1 MLNAIKPDPEVPD
14 SLVFASATGT
24 VMCRRNLM
32 KRHVR
37 PACEKIGVPI
47 FGWHTL
53 RHSYATLLDSVGA
66 PLGTVQAFLGHSSPE
81 VTREIYLHSLPAN
94 AKNVVEKMD
103 KLLIGPKRTQ
113 IMEIQNSGTTVI
125 Q

>member
-1 MLNAIKPDPEVPD
+1 MRLG
-14 SLVFASATGT
+14 S
-24 VMCRRNLM
+24 
-32 KRHVR
+32 
-37 PACEKIGVPI
+37 

-66 PLGTVQAFLGHSSPE
+66 PLGTVQAFLGHSSLE
-81 VTREIYLHSLPAN
+81 VTREVYLHALPAN

-103 KLLIGPKRTQ
+103 ELLIGPKRTQ
-113 IMEIQNSGTTVI
+113 IVEIPKSGSMLI